1 MADVAGRAVQAR
13 DVAGG
18 VHFHGQDY
26 RSHFAPVP
34 RQLPGDVHGFV
45 NRLGEMEV
53 LSTHLR
59 DEGSEDGPRAPIH
72 VITGTAGV
80 GKTALALHWA
90 HRVREHFP
98 DGQLYVDLRGYGAG
112 SSVEPDHVLHRFLRA
127 LDVPADAVP
136 ADLDSRSALFRSILA
151 ERCVLILLDN
161 AATAAQVR
169 PLLPGNSACA
179 VLVTSRDRLS
189 GLVAREGARRLTVR
203 TLEPAEAVELLE
215 HVTERHRPRDDLH
228 EISELA
234 RLCGRLPLALR
245 IAAERAAGR
254 PHMPLGE
261 LIQDLRDESAL
272 WDALATDDEEDADA
286 VRTVFAWSYRA
297 LPEETARQFRLL
309 GLHPGDD
316 FDSTAAA
323 ALSDL
328 PVRRARRVLDSLVG
342 AHLVEQISPD
352 RYRFH
357 DLLRSYAWDQARKE
371 ESPKGRQEALT
382 RLLTWYLRT
391 ADLAARAVDSPLR
404 HLDPCPA
411 SDVGAHRHVREFDD
425 NGEAVRWFEVEGRNL
440 VAAAETAVSIGL
452 DSIAWRLPVVLR
464 HVHVFRTPMNEWIAA
479 SIIGLG
485 AARRENERAAE
496 ADLSESLGMAYV
508 QSHRRQEAL
517 GRHRHALKLRQ
528 ETGDELGEAMSLN
541 SLGLLHLREHRLEE
555 ARDHFERALEIVR
568 HRGERRWEGVVL
580 GNLADALLDS
590 GELREAVALAD
601 EAIEIHEETGN
612 RMSQFA
618 CLMCS
623 GAAWRKLGQ
632 MNHALARTRR
642 ALDVAREL
650 DNPVREGFALLELGR
665 VQARLGDT
673 EDALDA
679 FHEAASL
686 HRGIGDHVREA
697 EAFEGV
703 GEVYQAIDRPD
714 EAAKFYRQ
722 ATKEYRGHQE
732 WWRLAVCLDRSASVM
747 IEVGDVAAARGQW
760 REALAALK
768 DFTDPWAERLREQI
782 IAHLNDAAGSG

>member
-1 MADVAGRAVQAR
+1 MECTSTGRTP
-13 DVAGG
+13 DPT
-18 VHFHGQDY
+18 
-26 RSHFAPVP
+26 FALVP

-53 LSTHLR
+53 LSNHLR
-59 DEGSEDGPRAPIH
+59 DEGPEGGARSPIH

-112 SSVEPDHVLHRFLRA
+112 SSIEPDQVLNRFLRA

-136 ADLDSRSALFRSILA
+136 PDIDSRSALFRSLLA

-169 PLLPGNSACA
+169 PLLPA

-228 EISELA
+228 EVSELA

-254 PHMPLGE
+254 PHMPLGA

-272 WDALATDDEEDADA
+272 WDALATDDEEEADA
-286 VRTVFAWSYRA
+286 VRTVFAWPYRA

-316 FDSTAAA
+316 FDSAAAA
-323 ALSDL
+323 ALSGL

-342 AHLVEQISPD
+342 AHLVEQADPD

-357 DLLRSYAWDQARKE
+357 DLLRSYAWDQARQK

-382 RLLTWYLRT
+382 RLVTWYLRT
-391 ADLAARAVDSPLR
+391 ADVAARAVDSPLR
-404 HLDPCPA
+404 HLDPCPE
-411 SDVGAHRHVREFDD
+411 SDVGAHRHV
-425 NGEAVRWFEVEGRNL
+425 
-440 VAAAETAVSIGL
+440 
-452 DSIAWRLPVVLR
+452 
-464 HVHVFRTPMNEWIAA
+464 
-479 SIIGLG
+479 
-485 AARRENERAAE
+485 
-496 ADLSESLGMAYV
+496 
-508 QSHRRQEAL
+508 
-517 GRHRHALKLRQ
+517 
-528 ETGDELGEAMSLN
+528 
-541 SLGLLHLREHRLEE
+541 
-555 ARDHFERALEIVR
+555 
-568 HRGERRWEGVVL
+568 
-580 GNLADALLDS
+580 
-590 GELREAVALAD
+590 
-601 EAIEIHEETGN
+601 
-612 RMSQFA
+612 
-618 CLMCS
+618 
-623 GAAWRKLGQ
+623 
-632 MNHALARTRR
+632 
-642 ALDVAREL
+642 
-650 DNPVREGFALLELGR
+650 
-665 VQARLGDT
+665 
-673 EDALDA
+673 
-679 FHEAASL
+679 HEAASL
-686 HRGIGDHVREA
+686 HRRIGDHVREA

-703 GEVYQAIDRPD
+703 GEVYQTLGRPD

-722 ATKEYRGHQE
+722 AAKEYRGHQE

-747 IEVGDVAAARGQW
+747 VEVGDVEAAGGQW
-760 REALAALK
+760 REALESLE
-768 DFTDPWAERLREQI
+768 DFTDTRAERLREQI
-782 IAHLNDAAGSG
+782 IAHLNDAAGPGWSHL